1 MTPLTIPA
9 QIVNGQLQLDRTLS
23 ELEGQR
29 VIVTVTSVT
38 SDSQSGTIEKVAP
51 PESTEDI
58 DVEPPEWLQ
67 VENDVYFPMDV
78 PSISLGKLKIIVS
91 RGEPS
96 GIVPEELPD
105 D

>member
-58 DVEPPEWLQ
+58 DVEPPEW
-67 VENDVYFPMDV
+67 
-78 PSISLGKLKIIVS
+78 
-91 RGEPS
+91 
-96 GIVPEELPD
+96 
-105 D
+105 

>member
-67 VENDVYFPMDV
+67 VENDVYFPMTV
-78 PSISLGKLKIIVS
+78 PEILLEKKPLIVE
-91 RGEPS
+91 RGTPS